1 MILVTGGTGFVGAHL
16 LYHLAK
22 NGKKVKAIKRSN
34 SSLQLTEKVFRWY
47 DKEASKL
54 LSNIEWAEA
63 DVLDL
68 HSLLEVFEGVRQ
80 LYHTAAMVSFEP
92 SEKELLLKTNI
103 SGTANVVN
111 AALDKKID
119 KLVFV
124 SSIAAL
130 GRSSDEKLID
140 EETHFSSSVNPSTYS
155 ISKFES
161 EREIWRGIHEGLN
174 AVIVNPSVI
183 LGPGDWETG
192 SAKLFQ
198 TVKNGLKFYTTGS
211 NGFVDVNDVARAMI
225 ILMESN
231 VTNERF
237 LVTAENINYKQLF
250 FWMAE
255 ELGVPTPKYKAGT
268 LLSSFYWRALKARK
282 LLTGKTAV
290 ITKETAKTAQQVY
303 RYDNSKFQ
311 NAFDFQYIPVHE
323 SIKRTAK
330 IFLEESR

>member
-22 NGKKVKAIKRSN
+22 SGKHVKALKRSN
-34 SSLQLTEKVFRWY
+34 SSLELVNKIFNWY
-47 DKEASKL
+47 DKEAAKL
-54 LSNIEWAEA
+54 LLNIQWVEG

-68 HSLLEVFEGVRQ
+68 YSLLEAFNGVSQ

-92 SEKELLLKTNI
+92 SEKEQLLKTNV

-111 AALDKKID
+111 AALEKKVE
-119 KLVFV
+119 KLCFI

-130 GRSSDEKLID
+130 GRSSGEKLID
-140 EETHFSSSVNPSTYS
+140 EDTHFSSSVNPSTYS

-174 AVIVNPSVI
+174 AVIVNPSVV

-198 TVKNGLKFYTTGS
+198 TVKKGLKFYTTGS
-211 NGFVDVNDVARAMI
+211 NGFVDVNDVAKAMI
-225 ILMESN
+225 LLMESN
-231 VTNERF
+231 ISNERF
-237 LVTAENINYKQLF
+237 LVTAENIIYKQLF
-250 FWMAE
+250 TWMAE
-255 ELGVPTPKYKAGT
+255 ELEVPPPKYKAGA

-290 ITKETAKTAQQVY
+290 VTKETAKTAQQLY
-303 RYDNSKFQ
+303 RYDNSKFV
-311 NAFDFQYIPVHE
+311 NAFDYNYIPIHE
-323 SIKRTAK
+323 SIKRAAK